1 MSERVSDWCRTDL
14 KALHNRP
21 NFFLPWLRA
30 PLARKDYKCNHPWVG
45 LLDGKVA
52 VVTGTSRGVGVGI
65 AHELLRAGATVIGC
79 SRSRLDALPGAD
91 AEPEWARRSAQMV
104 CDQGD
109 YTAVDRF
116 VTGVVDEYG
125 RIDILVNNAGGTVPA
140 PHAEEIPELVQR
152 LQGAPRSADDF
163 ERTALFHAF
172 AIQMNLISPLWF
184 AIRVYRQMKTQ
195 DGTGCIVNISSGAG
209 HPAGAPT
216 LVSYG
221 AAKSGLNH
229 LTRSLAQEWGPKV
242 RVNCVALGPTITENF
257 RAFVLPKDDPT
268 GSEYFAKVPMKRGG
282 EPAEVGRTVVFL
294 ASGTVDFI
302 NGTTIEIDGGM
313 LPGVLYDA
321 GLKTIT
327 DLM

>member
-1 MSERVSDWCRTDL
+1 MDQLE
-14 KALHNRP
+14 
-21 NFFLPWLRA
+21 
-30 PLARKDYKCNHPWVG
+30 
-45 LLDGKVA
+45 GKIA
-52 VVTGTSRGVGVGI
+52 IVTGTSRGVGVGI

-79 SRSRLDALPGAD
+79 SRSALDALPGTED
-91 AEPEWARRSAQMV
+91 NPEWAARSAQLV

-109 YTAVDRF
+109 HRAIDGLVQQVAHT
-116 VTGVVDEYG
+116 YG

-140 PHAEEIPELVQR
+140 PHAEAVPELVQR
-152 LQGAPRSADDF
+152 IQGSPRAADDY
-163 ERTALFHAF
+163 ERSVLFHAF

-184 AIRVYRQMKTQ
+184 AIRVYRQMRGQ
-195 DGTGCIVNISSGAG
+195 DGTGCIINVSSGAG
-209 HPAGAPT
+209 HPAGSPT

-229 LTRSLAQEWGPKV
+229 LTRSLAEEWGPKA

-257 RAFVLPKDDPT
+257 KSFVLPDDDPT
-268 GSEYFAKVPMKRGG
+268 GSDYFVNVPLKRGG
-282 EPAEVGRTVVFL
+282 EPAEVGRTCVFL
-294 ASGTVDFI
+294 ASGTADFI

-327 DLM
+327 DLL

>member
-1 MSERVSDWCRTDL
+1 
-14 KALHNRP
+14 
-21 NFFLPWLRA
+21 
-30 PLARKDYKCNHPWVG
+30 VG
-45 LLDGKVA
+45 SLDGKVA

-79 SRSRLDALPGAD
+79 SRTPLDGLPGAD
-91 AEPEWARRSAQMV
+91 AEPQWARRSAQLV

-109 YTAVDRF
+109 YRAIDAF
-116 VTGVVDEYG
+116 VQQVVDAYG

-140 PHAEEIPELVQR
+140 PHVEDIPERVQR
-152 LQGAPRSADDF
+152 IQGAPPGKDDF

-172 AIQMNLISPLWF
+172 AVQMNLISPLWF

-229 LTRSLAQEWGPKV
+229 LTRSLAQEWGPRV

-268 GSEYFAKVPMKRGG
+268 GSEYFANVPMKRGG

-321 GLKTIT
+321 GLTTIT

>member
-1 MSERVSDWCRTDL
+1 M
-14 KALHNRP
+14 
-21 NFFLPWLRA
+21 
-30 PLARKDYKCNHPWVG
+30 VG

-79 SRSRLDALPGAD
+79 SRSPLDGLPGAD

-109 YTAVDRF
+109 YTAIDTF
-116 VTGVVDEYG
+116 VQRVVDDFG

-140 PHAEEIPELVQR
+140 PHAEDIPQLVQR
-152 LQGAPRSADDF
+152 LQGTPRSDDDF

-172 AIQMNLISPLWF
+172 AVQMNLISPLWF

-229 LTRSLAQEWGPKV
+229 LTRSLAEEWGPKV

-268 GSEYFAKVPMKRGG
+268 GAEYFQKVPMKRGG

>member
-1 MSERVSDWCRTDL
+1 M
-14 KALHNRP
+14 
-21 NFFLPWLRA
+21 
-30 PLARKDYKCNHPWVG
+30 VG

-79 SRSRLDALPGAD
+79 SRSPLDGLPGAD

-109 YTAVDRF
+109 YTAIDTF
-116 VTGVVDEYG
+116 VQRVVDDFG

-140 PHAEEIPELVQR
+140 PHAEDIPQLVQR
-152 LQGAPRSADDF
+152 LQGTPRSDDDF

-172 AIQMNLISPLWF
+172 AVQMNLISPLWF

-221 AAKSGLNH
+221 AAKSGLDH
-229 LTRSLAQEWGPKV
+229 LTRSLAEEWGPKV

-268 GSEYFAKVPMKRGG
+268 GAEYFQKVPMKRGG